1 MTIEVDY
8 LDDGKGAIY
17 RASGVLSG
25 EELIAANERVLSRA
39 LGGESLLYSF
49 FDCNSITG
57 VAISDAQLRRVAD
70 QDVAASQRMRNRV
83 IVAIYAKDDVPFAL
97 ARMWMV
103 YVEAAGWETNVF
115 RRKSEAVAWLKERMA
130 AAFGVDVSLNSLDAQ
145 AVAS

>member
-8 LDDGKGAIY
+8 VDDGKGALY
-17 RASGVLSG
+17 KASGVLSG
-25 EELIAANERVLSRA
+25 EELIAANGRVLSRA

-115 RRKSEAVAWLKERMA
+115 RRKSEAVAWLKERVA
-130 AAFGVDVSLNSLDAQ
+130 TAFGVDVSLKALDALQ
-145 AVAS
+145 SAS

>member
-8 LDDGKGAIY
+8 LDDGIAAIY

-130 AAFGVDVSLNSLDAQ
+130 AAFGVDVSLNALGAQ
-145 AVAS
+145 PGAS